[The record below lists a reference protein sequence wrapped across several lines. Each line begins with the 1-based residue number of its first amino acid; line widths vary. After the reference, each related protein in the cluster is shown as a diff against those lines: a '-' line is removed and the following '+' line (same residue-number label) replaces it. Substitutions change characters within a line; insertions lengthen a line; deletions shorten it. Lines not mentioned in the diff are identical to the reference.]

1 MRERDHEA
9 NRAMP
14 AHTQISD
21 VIEKNGAADARFVFR
36 LNEQRSDD
44 DIGTARLIHN
54 GGTESVELLLKFFAS
69 CGDRAA
75 TEVRPAR
82 DDNAR
87 RLTRRV

>member
-1 MRERDHEA
+1 VQHCGYHAHGSFDFLVAGFDLAKVRERDHEA

-14 AHTQISD
+14 AHSEITD

-54 GGTESVELLLKFFAS
+54 GGTESVELLLK
-69 CGDRAA
+69 
-75 TEVRPAR
+75 
-82 DDNAR
+82 
-87 RLTRRV
+87 